1 MRRGR
6 RRAPGRGGDRLT
18 PPLLPVAPPPRPVLE
33 SRPGWLEPLEAL
45 QRVRGRRHP
54 VLLLSGLE
62 GHPASRYSILAWD
75 PLLVIAIRGDVA
87 TLVPAPDRDR
97 PIETRHLRDPFDFLR
112 SLAPAGAMRRAVP
125 GLPFAGGA
133 IGYLGYGL
141 RRAVERLPAAPP
153 DPLGQPDAWFG
164 LYDKAAVFDH
174 QERRVV
180 LTATGLG
187 AADEKEREARA
198 AAGLRDL
205 SEALGGSA
213 TMPRPA
219 SRATGRL
226 PRAASLQTDKK
237 AYLRCIARALDYIA
251 AGDLY
256 QVNLSHR
263 IACPFDGDPV
273 GLFLDLARYNPAPFS
288 AYLDAGDFQVASAS
302 PERFLSLRGDSVLS
316 SPIKGT
322 RPRGRTPEDDL
333 RLARELSQSGK
344 DRAENVMIA
353 DLVRN
358 DLGRVCETGS
368 VRVDRLC
375 ALESFATVHHLVST
389 VSGRLRPDADRV
401 DLLRAL
407 FPGGSMTGAPKV
419 RAMEIIDELE
429 GEERGVYA
437 GGIGYLSL
445 DGSMDFNI
453 VIRTVVCVGGQAHLR
468 VGGAIVADSDP
479 EIEHRET
486 LDKAKGALEA
496 LGARLSGP

>member
-1 MRRGR
+1 V
-6 RRAPGRGGDRLT
+6 T
-18 PPLLPVAPPPRPVLE
+18 PPLLPVAPPPRPVLG
-33 SRPGWLEPLEAL
+33 SRPGWLDPLEAL

-54 VLLLSGLE
+54 VLLLSGLD

-75 PLLVIAIRGDVA
+75 PLLVVSIRGDEA
-87 TLVPAPDRDR
+87 TLVPAPALDR
-97 PIETRHLRDPFDFLR
+97 PVETRHLRDPFDFLR
-112 SLAPAGAMRRAVP
+112 SLAPAGAIRRSSP
-125 GLPFAGGA
+125 GLPFTGGA
-133 IGYLGYGL
+133 IGYLGYGM

-164 LYDKAAVFDH
+164 LYDRAAVFDH
-174 QERRVV
+174 RERRIV
-180 LTATGLG
+180 LMATGLG
-187 AADEKEREARA
+187 AADETQRETRA

-205 SEALGGSA
+205 ARALEAPAVDRRPVSSA
-213 TMPRPA
+213 A
-219 SRATGRL
+219 GRL
-226 PRAASLQTDKK
+226 PRGALLKTEKS
-237 AYLRCIARALDYIA
+237 AYLHSIARALGYIA

-263 IACPFDGDPV
+263 IVCPFDGDPI
-273 GLFLDLARYNPAPFS
+273 GLFVDLARLNPAPFS
-288 AYLDAGDFQVASAS
+288 AYIDAGDFQVVSAS
-302 PERFLSLRGDSVLS
+302 PERFLSLRGDRILS

-322 RPRGRTPEDDL
+322 RPRGRTPEDDH
-333 RLARELSQSGK
+333 RLARELVQSGK

-358 DLGRVCETGS
+358 DLGRVCEPGS

-429 GEERGVYA
+429 GEERGVYS

-453 VIRTVVCVGGQAHLR
+453 VIRTVVCAAGRAHLR

-479 EIEHRET
+479 ETEHRET
-486 LDKAKGALEA
+486 LDKARGPLEA
-496 LGARLSGP
+496 LGASLSGP